1 MKKVFFICLVILFAA
16 ACVGPE
22 ELYDGLVKNIPTVV
36 NTNDV
41 FTYAIKAENYDFNQ
55 SYDLAITGSDT
66 SFLLTTLLITGAGDA
81 DTVSITFYD
90 ADNTVLW
97 PLKWAGDLVYTAMD
111 SLTNYHPKSVRFNAK
126 DYTGEI
132 QCVLVIEK

>member
-1 MKKVFFICLVILFAA
+1 MKNVFLTFLVILFTA

-36 NTNDV
+36 STKDV
-41 FTYAIKAENYDFNQ
+41 FTYAIKAENYDFND
-55 SYDLAITGSDT
+55 SYNLTLTGPDS

-90 ADNTVLW
+90 ADKTVLW
-97 PLKWAGDLVYTAMD
+97 PVKWAGDLVYTAMD
-111 SLTNYHPKSVRFNAK
+111 SLINYHPKSVRFSAK

-132 QCVLVIEK
+132 QCVLVVEK

>member
-1 MKKVFFICLVILFAA
+1 MKKVFFISLVILFAA

-36 NTNDV
+36 NTNNV
-41 FTYAIKAENYDFNQ
+41 FTYAIKAENYDFNHE
-55 SYDLAITGSDT
+55 YDLSITGSDT
-66 SFLLTTLLITGAGDA
+66 SFLTTTLLITGAGVA

-90 ADNTVLW
+90 ADTVLW
-97 PLKWAGDLVYTAMD
+97 PIKWAGDLVYTAMD
-111 SLTNYHPKSVRFNAK
+111 SLTNYHPKSVRFAAK